1 MSAVA
6 EIVRAVSQ
14 RTELAHDDVGR
25 IVGVS
30 GRTVATWLRD
40 STPHQQARQRLL
52 ELSIVAE
59 RLDET
64 LLLSPADAKV
74 WLLSPNGLLPGR
86 LHRKWSPRRRRSS
99 HRGSRQRDRC
109 LAPRSLPDELRCRQ
123 STWTVHAQKT
133 SSRRSGHASVAVSV
147 TT

>member
-1 MSAVA
+1 MSMSAVA

-14 RTELAHDDVGR
+14 RIELAHDDVGR

-59 RLDET
+59 QLDQT
-64 LLLSPADAKV
+64 LKLAPADAKA
-74 WLLSPNGLLPGR
+74 WILSPNELLHGETPADRIASGR
-86 LHRKWSPRRRRSS
+86 LQDVLPLIEA
-99 HRGSRQRDRC
+99 
-109 LAPRSLPDELRCRQ
+109 LAD
-123 STWTVHAQKT
+123 
-133 SSRRSGHASVAVSV
+133 GIVA
-147 TT
+147 

>member
-1 MSAVA
+1 MSMSAVA

-74 WLLSPNGLLPGR
+74 WLLSPNGLLHGGAPADCIASGR
-86 LHRKWSPRRRRSS
+86 QEDVVRLIEA
-99 HRGSRQRDRC
+99 
-109 LAPRSLPDELRCRQ
+109 LAN
-123 STWTVHAQKT
+123 
-133 SSRRSGHASVAVSV
+133 GIVA
-147 TT
+147 